1 MWLILV
7 NYLIWE
13 EKFTYTVLFCGYY
26 INYSLSR
33 SSVMIK
39 VSCSYVVRGERGVI
53 FLFSAK
59 RPPRKIELSSYL
71 RRAGQRRCFQRIC
84 LADFYRGR
92 PSLRSGSRSLQ
103 KNHSPFAPSYGLGY
117 CYELVAPVTRTS
129 MYLLLI
135 AAKMTICT
143 DIT

>member
-1 MWLILV
+1 ML
-7 NYLIWE
+7 
-13 EKFTYTVLFCGYY
+13 
-26 INYSLSR
+26 SLSKE
-33 SSVMIK
+33 SADEQISGLFIAVCGEFMIK
-39 VSCSYVVRGERGVI
+39 VSRSSVVRGERGVI

-103 KNHSPFAPSYGLGY
+103 KNHSPSAPK
-117 CYELVAPVTRTS
+117 YELCNRREIVAPVTRTS

-135 AAKMTICT
+135 TVKMPSYT
-143 DIT
+143 DIA